1 MRTINIELYSYDE
14 LSISILNKSIKKLSI
29 ISLIKLQMVR
39 VYKIRGSENHVSE
52 TFLIKLSRFNGRAIV
67 SKISRD

>member
-1 MRTINIELYSYDE
+1 
-14 LSISILNKSIKKLSI
+14 
-29 ISLIKLQMVR
+29 MVR